1 MQVKKEQV
9 KIQPQV
15 HPQRKLQRDQK
26 GMPGKYIILPV
37 ENTAVTWVVFL
48 TSKEAVSG
56 VDEEEAGEDVAIV
69 AEEES
74 TEKTAK
80 SSMPVKG

>member
-1 MQVKKEQV
+1 M
-9 KIQPQV
+9 
-15 HPQRKLQRDQK
+15 
-26 GMPGKYIILPV
+26 
-37 ENTAVTWVVFL
+37 
-48 TSKEAVSG
+48 VSG

-74 TEKTAK
+74 TEKTAE

>member
-15 HPQRKLQRDQK
+15 HPQRKLPQDQK

-37 ENTAVTWVVFL
+37 ENTAVTWVVFP
-48 TSKEAVSG
+48 TSKEVVSE
-56 VDEEEAGEDVAIV
+56 VDEEEAGEDVAIA

-80 SSMPVKG
+80 SSMPL

>member
-15 HPQRKLQRDQK
+15 HPQRRLRQDQK

-37 ENTAVTWVVFL
+37 ENTAVTWVVFPM
-48 TSKEAVSG
+48 SKEVVSG
-56 VDEEEAGEDVAIV
+56 VAEEEAGEDVAIV

-74 TEKTAK
+74 TE
-80 SSMPVKG
+80 

>member
-9 KIQPQV
+9 KIQLQV
-15 HPQRKLQRDQK
+15 HPQRKLQQDQK
-26 GMPGKYIILPV
+26 GMPGKYTILPV

-48 TSKEAVSG
+48 TSKEVVSG
-56 VDEEEAGEDVAIV
+56 VDEEEAGEDVAIA

-80 SSMPVKG
+80 SCMPLKG

>member
-15 HPQRKLQRDQK
+15 HPQRKLQQDQK